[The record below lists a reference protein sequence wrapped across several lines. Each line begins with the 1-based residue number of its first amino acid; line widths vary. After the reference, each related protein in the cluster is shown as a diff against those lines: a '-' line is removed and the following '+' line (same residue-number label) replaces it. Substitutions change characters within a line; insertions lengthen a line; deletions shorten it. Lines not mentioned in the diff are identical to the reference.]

1 MIYSWIWISNHFEV
15 RMSDWECFILL
26 VQKLVFQN
34 STFYKK
40 CHLDLNM
47 YISNCI
53 HVRWL
58 YSVHTFLF
66 TCKVSNICQIIQSHV
81 PSFFHKLTKLIY
93 LLTYSFIKF
102 LSWSLSFILTFWEF
116 DLRILKVGLTE
127 ILYIMSHM
135 HYLSY
140 SNF

>member
-1 MIYSWIWISNHFEV
+1 
-15 RMSDWECFILL
+15 MSDWECFILL

-34 STFYKK
+34 STFHKK

-47 YISNCI
+47 YISNCT
-53 HVRWL
+53 HVRDYIL
-58 YSVHTFLF
+58 CLLFYLLAKSVVYMPNNSITCTFL
-66 TCKVSNICQIIQSHV
+66 
-81 PSFFHKLTKLIY
+81 FHKLTKLIY

-102 LSWSLSFILTFWEF
+102 LSLSLSFILTFWEF

-127 ILYIMSHM
+127 ILYTMNHM